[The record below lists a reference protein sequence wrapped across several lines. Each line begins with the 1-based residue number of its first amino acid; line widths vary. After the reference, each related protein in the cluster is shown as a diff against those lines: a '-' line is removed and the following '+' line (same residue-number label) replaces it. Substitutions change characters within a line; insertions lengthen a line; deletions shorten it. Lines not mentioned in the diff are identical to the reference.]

1 MSTRNRRSSKAKRA
15 RRRKQRRLACAGMI
29 VGLFFL
35 IYLGG
40 CAYFG
45 NHFFPNTKIN
55 GIKCGM
61 ASEKKAFQKVSDSLS
76 TYELTI
82 HSEEGDLSVKAT
94 DVGLAYKGK
103 NDLTKILKKQE
114 KEKWFLS
121 LTKSYDYQAM
131 ETSLNEDQ
139 LTKSLDALACMNPS
153 NPRVSENATITY
165 NKKKKSFQAKNGKM
179 GNQIDKEAFFDGVKS
194 AMLAGMTELDLATN
208 EYYLP
213 GEYTKDSEKVKK
225 AKKKANSYLEAS
237 IHIEEGDK
245 KLDVSKKDIAS
256 FISINEDY
264 KVSLNEKTIEKY
276 VKNKVCKKFD
286 NIKSMNIVDTPGS
299 GKVYIAN
306 GDGGKAVDPLAE
318 KKQLIEEIKAGKSV
332 TREPT
337 YVSYYL
343 NSSYGDIIKEDY
355 IDINLSDQMVY
366 VVLEGKIAK
375 ESPCVTGNVA
385 AGRSTPTGIYR
396 IAYKTTNYTMVKY
409 NAYVNYWMPYDTRY
423 GIGLHDATWRSQFG
437 GDIYKTDG
445 SHGCINLPLGNA
457 AEIYRLVYKGLPV
470 MVHY

>member
-1 MSTRNRRSSKAKRA
+1 MSTRNRRSSKEKRAKRK
-15 RRRKQRRLACAGMI
+15 RQRQLACVGMAI
-29 VGLFFL
+29 GLFFL

-45 NHFFPNTKIN
+45 SHFFPNTKIN
-55 GIKCGM
+55 GVKCGM
-61 ASEKKAFQKVSDSLS
+61 ASEKKAFQTISDYLS
-76 TYELTI
+76 TYQLTI
-82 HSEEGDLSVKAT
+82 HSEEGDLFVKAT
-94 DVGLAYKGK
+94 DAGLAYEGR
-103 NDLTKILKKQE
+103 NDLKDILKKQE
-114 KEKWFLS
+114 KEKWFLCF
-121 LTKSYDYQAM
+121 TKKYDYRAM
-131 ETSLNEDQ
+131 KTSLDDDQ

-153 NPRVSENATITY
+153 NPRVSENATIKY
-165 NKKKKSFQAKNGKM
+165 DKKKKSFQAKNGKK
-179 GNQIDKEAFFDGVKS
+179 GNQIDKEAFFDGVKTS
-194 AMLAGMTELDLATN
+194 MLAGTTELDLATN

-213 GEYTKDSEKVKK
+213 GEYTKDSDKVKK
-225 AKKKANSYLEAS
+225 ATKKANSYLEAS
-237 IHIEEGDK
+237 IHIKEGDK
-245 KLDVSKKDIAS
+245 KLDVSKKDMSS
-256 FISINEDY
+256 FVSIDEEY
-264 KVSLNEKTIEKY
+264 KVSLNEKAIEKY

-286 NIKSMNIVDTPGS
+286 NIKSMDIVDTPGS

-318 KKQLIEEIKAGKSV
+318 KKKLIENIKAGKDV

-337 YVSYYL
+337 YVSYCL
-343 NSSYGDIIKEDY
+343 NSSYGHVIQDDY

-366 VVLEGKIAK
+366 VVLDGKIAK
-375 ESPCVTGNVA
+375 DSPCVTGNVA

-470 MVHY
+470 MVHW